1 MNIYQFHSNP
11 ESLDLYEERF
21 TRVPNFALTHAEHL
35 GGRFPE
41 GEAAIAKNAQTAFL
55 YARDVIKER
64 FPEGEAAI
72 AKDARYAYTYA
83 MQVID
88 GRFPAGEEEIAKDEE
103 YAFYYEK
110 RFNVKL

>member
-1 MNIYQFHSNP
+1 
-11 ESLDLYEERF
+11 
-21 TRVPNFALTHAEHL
+21 
-35 GGRFPE
+35 
-41 GEAAIAKNAQTAFL
+41 
-55 YARDVIKER
+55 
-64 FPEGEAAI
+64 
-72 AKDARYAYTYA
+72 